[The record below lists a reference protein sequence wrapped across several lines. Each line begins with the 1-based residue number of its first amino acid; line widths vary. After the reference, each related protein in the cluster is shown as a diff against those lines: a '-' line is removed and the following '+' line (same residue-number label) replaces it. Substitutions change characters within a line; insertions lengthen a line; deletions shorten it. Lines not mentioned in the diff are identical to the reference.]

1 MTIRTPDPAAPFF
14 DVADP
19 AFSVSSAEV
28 RRAREA
34 GWYARTSYGLAVLRY
49 DQVSRLIRHP
59 ALRQGSRLW
68 PAHHGITSGPFAD
81 WWASWVLNLEG
92 EAHQRMRRLLSP
104 AFSRRIVE
112 ALRPRF
118 GELAGELAD
127 SFAGAGRCEF
137 MADFAEPYAAR
148 VIAIMLGIA
157 EDEWPAIAAES
168 ATLGLA
174 MGVRIRE
181 HLPRIEAALAA
192 LYDYADTVIAARR
205 REPLSPRDD
214 LVTCLLK
221 SQSQGDE
228 GGLTEAELR
237 DALVLLI
244 FGGFDTTRNQLGLA
258 MQVFLEHPGQWRLL
272 GERPGLG
279 AAAVEEVMRIRPTTT
294 WVTREALD
302 DFVFDGLD
310 IEAGTTI
317 HLFCESAG
325 TDGGQ
330 AGGGEFDIT
339 ATGRPPH
346 FGFGG
351 GIHYCLGHY
360 VARADM
366 ATALTVLAGRLEEPR
381 PAGEAAWL
389 PDSGNTGPVRLPIAF
404 TRRPPDGRFHRDE
417 QDQPRGLFGMELPRG
432 QAPGPLPDPAPP
444 PGHVEQE
451 PEAHHDRQEQQ
462 DPDAGHGRQDHDRD
476 DHAQRG
482 GQHVDPHPAHVAHDR
497 PVFLGRDL
505 ARVPA
510 TMAGGAFPAHIV
522 RNVSDPPAVT
532 ANGDQGTAHAGIV
545 ALRGGPGQIP
555 AGPESRRPPGGSAR

>member
-1 MTIRTPDPAAPFF
+1 MTSRAADSAAPFF

-59 ALRQGSRLW
+59 ALRQGSRRW
-68 PAHHGITSGPFAD
+68 PAHHGIASGPFAD

-127 SFAGAGRCEF
+127 SVAGSGAGRCEF

-157 EDEWPAIAAES
+157 EEEWPAIAAES

-192 LYDYADTVIAARR
+192 LYEYADTVIAARR
-205 REPLSPRDD
+205 RNPRDD
-214 LVTCLLK
+214 LVTSLVK
-221 SQSQGDE
+221 SQSQADE
-228 GGLTEAELR
+228 GGLTTAELR

-258 MQVFLEHPGQWRLL
+258 MQVFLDHPGQWRLL
-272 GERPGLG
+272 GERPELG
-279 AAAVEEVMRIRPTTT
+279 AAAVEEVMRVRPTTT
-294 WVTREALD
+294 WVTREALA
-302 DFVFDGLD
+302 DFTFDGLD

-317 HLFCESAG
+317 HLFCASAG

-404 TRRPPDGRFHRDE
+404 
-417 QDQPRGLFGMELPRG
+417 
-432 QAPGPLPDPAPP
+432 A
-444 PGHVEQE
+444 
-451 PEAHHDRQEQQ
+451 
-462 DPDAGHGRQDHDRD
+462 
-476 DHAQRG
+476 
-482 GQHVDPHPAHVAHDR
+482 
-497 PVFLGRDL
+497 
-505 ARVPA
+505 
-510 TMAGGAFPAHIV
+510 
-522 RNVSDPPAVT
+522 
-532 ANGDQGTAHAGIV
+532 
-545 ALRGGPGQIP
+545 
-555 AGPESRRPPGGSAR
+555 RRPPGERVSQR